1 MRKILLLFASVMMA
15 VGMTACGGSGSGSG
29 DEEQSGNAPE
39 TAVAGLLD
47 AIKEGDQTKVNEYVT
62 SDDTMHSENTES
74 DITQAK
80 IMFENIT
87 YNVKSVNA
95 DTEGIVIVTV
105 DITNIDMAKV
115 MQEYMQKGM
124 AAAVGNP
131 DMTEDEAMAML
142 QETIEQNKENTITKT
157 VDLEVTQVDG
167 EWKVKTTDE
176 LNSILA
182 GGLSEEMLQ

>member
-1 MRKILLLFASVMMA
+1 MMA
-15 VGMTACGGSGSGSG
+15 VGMTACGGSDSGSSE
-29 DEEQSGNAPE
+29 EEQNNNAPE
-39 TAVAGLLD
+39 TAVASLLD
-47 AIKEGDQTKVNEYVT
+47 AVKEGDQEKVNQYVT
-62 SDDTMHSENTES
+62 NDDTMHSENTES

-80 IMFENIT
+80 MMFENIT
-87 YNVKSVNA
+87 YNVESVNA

-131 DMTEDEAMAML
+131 DITEDEAMAML
-142 QETIEQNKENTITKT
+142 QETMEENKENTITKT
-157 VDLEVTQVDG
+157 IDLEVTQVDG

-182 GGLSEEMLQ
+182 GGLSEDNLQ